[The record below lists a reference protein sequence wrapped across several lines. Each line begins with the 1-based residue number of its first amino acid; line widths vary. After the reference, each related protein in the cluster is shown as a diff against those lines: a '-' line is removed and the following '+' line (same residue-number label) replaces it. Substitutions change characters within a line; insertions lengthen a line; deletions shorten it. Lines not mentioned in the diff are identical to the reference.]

1 MNEPI
6 NQRTDN
12 RSTNQIGGQLGFE
25 RSATG
30 LNGPAYCMNMIKTTK
45 PPGCGNKRTSTG
57 ASQAGDN
64 IFYFLKAHEKKKK
77 TDSTSVPS
85 PKRLRLCPLCL
96 RHAVPCLCCGGLCC
110 CCYVLCGCCFGVL
123 YVVVLCF
130 VAVLLCC
137 AVPAILCCVCAVLC
151 CAIYVNVPMI
161 EGARRKG
168 FPFRARWPLSSGL
181 RGKSM
186 CSTAA
191 LSAGCLIRCCLYYFM
206 RAQCVRTKYIL
217 RSMGKMG

>member
-77 TDSTSVPS
+77 LTPPPS
-85 PKRLRLCPLCL
+85 PPQNACVCARCAFAMLCRAC
-96 RHAVPCLCCGGLCC
+96 AVVACAA
-110 CCYVLCGCCFGVL
+110 
-123 YVVVLCF
+123 VVMCSA
-130 VAVLLCC
+130 VAVLVCCTLLCC
-137 AVPAILCCVCAVLC
+137 ALLLFFCVVRCLLFCAVSVLC
-151 CAIYVNVPMI
+151 FAVQYM
-161 EGARRKG
+161 
-168 FPFRARWPLSSGL
+168 
-181 RGKSM
+181 
-186 CSTAA
+186 
-191 LSAGCLIRCCLYYFM
+191 
-206 RAQCVRTKYIL
+206 
-217 RSMGKMG
+217 